1 MKQRWTW
8 GEISCRFLLG
18 FVFFLVRKKGGG
30 WILRRHWKYH
40 VILTIVLVLFFV
52 GLNVEC

>member
-18 FVFFLVRKKGGG
+18 FVFFLVRKKGGVDFETPLE
-30 WILRRHWKYH
+30 ISCDTDNCARA
-40 VILTIVLVLFFV
+40 FFCW
-52 GLNVEC
+52 VEC